1 MKNIK
6 YLAFIFTLVLLCTQM
21 SFALNSGNNLTEK
34 VRSAIETRYGQT
46 DINVDVPYK
55 GQVVLEGSVNS
66 LYDKDRI
73 FTIVSRVSGVM
84 EITNDLVVKTKML
97 PDAII
102 KQNVKLEIARMGAIV
117 EPDKIKVAV
126 DNGLVELSGSVSY
139 YREKILAETAA
150 SMQKGVKS
158 IANEIKVK
166 PIQKALTDKNLEKVL
181 QSVRKDEFGLSNDVH
196 INVKNGIATITGTVS
211 DLWTKRNMQ
220 KEFSDIIGVLGV
232 VNKLKVK
239 PEIE

>member
-46 DINVDVPYK
+46 DIKWMFRYK